1 MTALVQSSNLQAT
14 ANFTSSQPSGM
25 IQPMQMLNQ
34 ALLIKLDTDNYNLW
48 QTQMENVIFAN
59 GFEEHIEG
67 LKLKGIRSCNFL
79 ELLEQVIS
87 PSLLPSQ
94 VMKMIFPFV
103 QFIAYFL
110 LMNNVCPTAANTT
123 SNIAS
128 PNNFNN
134 NHTQAIVASPSNTTD
149 KSWFLDTG
157 ATHHCSQNTSTQVF
171 NQALATFIRFKTL
184 VENKFTSC
192 IQYLQ
197 SNNGGGFKAFAP
209 FLAQREIDNSCLCPT
224 TLAQDGRAKRKM
236 RHIVESSL
244 ALLAITFLP
253 LNLLYAFPTAIFLIN
268 RMPTK
273 APNSLDLVATQSA
286 NSSSLELLH
295 TPCQLPSS
303 EVSIPAEISVPFA
316 DPTPGTDSSS
326 TCINQHPMITPGKAC
341 QFTAA
346 PTSTHWLAVKRLLCY
361 LKGTPYGFQLQMSP
375 PLEI

>member
-1 MTALVQSSNLQAT
+1 MSNETVIDIPNNTQKL
-14 ANFTSSQPSGM
+14 S
-25 IQPMQMLNQ
+25 LNNGTYSHGYISII
-34 ALLIKLDTDNYNLW
+34 ASLTGHEDDIPLRSVHSILLT
-48 QTQMENVIFAN
+48 
-59 GFEEHIEG
+59 H
-67 LKLKGIRSCNFL
+67 
-79 ELLEQVIS
+79 EQR
-87 PSLLPSQ
+87 
-94 VMKMIFPFV
+94 
-103 QFIAYFL
+103 
-110 LMNNVCPTAANTT
+110 PTAANTT

-157 ATHHCSQNTSTQVF
+157 ATHHCSQNTSTLSGVQSYQGNDKVTVG
-171 NQALATFIRFKTL
+171 NGQALATFIRFKTL

-209 FLAQREIDNSCLCPT
+209 FLAQREIDNSCLCPI

-236 RHIVESSL
+236 RHIVETSL

-316 DPTPGTDSSS
+316 NPTPGTDSSS
-326 TCINQHPMITPGKAC
+326 TRINQHPMITPGKAC

-375 PLEI
+375 PLDI